1 MTEDRLP
8 LAELLAKAGDGDFLR
23 SVAEAVVQL
32 LMETDVE
39 GLIGAGRHERSGDRT
54 TYRNGY
60 RDRTLD
66 TRLGS
71 LQLRIPK
78 LRQGSYFPPFLEP
91 RKTSEKALVAV
102 IQESLGSGRRLDPAR
117 RRPGAGDGAGRD
129 QQEHGQQAVQGHRR
143 PRRRLPRP
151 PARRRVAL
159 SLAGRD
165 LPQAARGRAHRLG
178 RGDNRRGRQ
187 HRGQAGDR
195 RPAHRADRRPRRS
208 GPPSSRAWPGAA
220 CTA

>member
-39 GLIGAGRHERSGDRT
+39 GLIGAGRHERSGERT

-78 LRQGSYFPPFLEP
+78 LRQGSYSTLP
-91 RKTSEKALVAV
+91 RAPKDVREG
-102 IQESLGSGRRLDPAR
+102 LGRRDPGGLGRRRLDPAR
-117 RRPGAGDGAGRD
+117 RRSGPGDGPRRH
-129 QQEHGQQAVQGHRR
+129 QQEHSEQTVQGHR
-143 PRRRLPRP
+143 
-151 PARRRVAL
+151 
-159 SLAGRD
+159 
-165 LPQAARGRAHRLG
+165 
-178 RGDNRRGRQ
+178 
-187 HRGQAGDR
+187 
-195 RPAHRADRRPRRS
+195 
-208 GPPSSRAWPGAA
+208 
-220 CTA
+220 

>member
-39 GLIGAGRHERSGDRT
+39 GSDRRRPARAVRRPHDLPQRLPGPDAGHAPGQPAAAHPEAAAGQLLPALPRAAQDVGEGPGGGDP
-54 TYRNGY
+54 
-60 RDRTLD
+60 
-66 TRLGS
+66 GS
-71 LQLRIPK
+71 LGQ
-78 LRQGSYFPPFLEP
+78 
-91 RKTSEKALVAV
+91 
-102 IQESLGSGRRLDPAR
+102 RRLDPAG

-129 QQEHGQQAVQGHRR
+129 LQEHGLQAVQGHRR
-143 PRRRLPRP
+143 SRRRLPRP

-165 LPQAARGRAHRLG
+165 LPQAARGRPHRLG
-178 RGDNRRGRQ
+178 RGDNRRGRE

-208 GPPSSRAWPGAA
+208 GPRSSRAWPAAA
-220 CTA
+220 CAA